1 MARHWL
7 NYAESNRAAA
17 ELILQKA
24 AAGDESV
31 APLIAWAKRI
41 LEKAEPAKHSPANS
55 GESVPPEQL
64 GLEEE
69 NS

>member
-7 NYAESNRAAA
+7 NYANDNRAAA

-24 AAGDESV
+24 AAGDQSV
-31 APLIAWAKRI
+31 SCLIGWAKRI
-41 LEKAEPAKHSPANS
+41 LEKAEPPETSPV
-55 GESVPPEQL
+55 EPPEQL
-64 GLEEE
+64 ELGV